1 VDWLGGQF
9 VQGKLTNSSCI
20 RSFEEDL
27 VHTLELIGKILVR
40 AEKLYE
46 PTASCEVL
54 RFMDPCLVEQK

>member
-1 VDWLGGQF
+1 M
-9 VQGKLTNSSCI
+9 QGKLTNSSCI